1 MAPSGARAV
10 GALVVVLLAC
20 DHGGAGAAPQTPQ
33 TSSSLDLHGNNTPPP
48 PPVMTL
54 MNDTRLAIEDV
65 ASLPNFITA
74 TPQMCLDHCT
84 SQPYCGGIVW
94 RSPSEPVQV
103 SGCPGRTP
111 SEGCCYPAPIYQD
124 YKPITSKLPA
134 PAGGLGFVSAIVR
147 YAPGMPMGAATSTSF
162 WTIFRA
168 LSSSTRCG
176 PCSTWCSGLPHA
188 DWCMQSDV
196 MSNLGLQVRC

>member
-1 MAPSGARAV
+1 MASMAPSDARAV

-20 DHGGAGAAPQTPQ
+20 YHGAGAAPQ
-33 TSSSLDLHGNNTPPP
+33 TSSSLDLHGNNTPP

-74 TPQMCLDHCT
+74 TPQMCLKHCT

-103 SGCPGRTP
+103 SGCPGRKL

-134 PAGGLGFVSAIVR
+134 PAGGLGFVSAIV
-147 YAPGMPMGAATSTSF
+147 
-162 WTIFRA
+162 
-168 LSSSTRCG
+168 TRQGCRR
-176 PCSTWCSGLPHA
+176 
-188 DWCMQSDV
+188 
-196 MSNLGLQVRC
+196 VRC